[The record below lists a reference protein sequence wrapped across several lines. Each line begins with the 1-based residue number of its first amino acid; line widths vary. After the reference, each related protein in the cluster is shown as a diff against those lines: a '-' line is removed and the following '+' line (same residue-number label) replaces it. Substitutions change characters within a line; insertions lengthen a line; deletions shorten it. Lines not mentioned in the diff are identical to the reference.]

1 VNDPAALDRMARQ
14 LKNAWLAANGSE
26 TPPGTATGEQP
37 KLTPRQEEELRAL
50 GYVAG
55 GR

>member
-1 VNDPAALDRMARQ
+1 MARQ

-26 TPPGTATGEQP
+26 AAPGSSVGKQPELSPEQI
-37 KLTPRQEEELRAL
+37 EELRAL

-55 GR
+55 GG